1 MRPWIPLLA
10 ACALAAQARPPLPV
24 AGNLDGVSDWGHS
37 RWFVDIMR
45 HARSFGAPEAPWNRY
60 EGAFDPVTRYP
71 TSSFGLVVMIDQ
83 DSLHERELQGTYKL
97 SFRGSAQVSV
107 SAHGRA
113 VLSNVVWDAQK
124 GRTTAD
130 VVVGPRTTFL
140 DLTFRDPVGID
151 SLRLISPGYP
161 ENTTKVLRDEWASH
175 LRDFAMF
182 RTMDWSGT
190 NNNTQVT
197 WADRSLPRLPGS
209 TNARN
214 EGVGVPW
221 EVVIA
226 AANQLGKDVWISV
239 PARATDAYA
248 ESLAVLVK
256 RDLHDSLKVYVEY
269 SNEVWNFMFQQ
280 FHDNLDSARADV
292 ARGGSA
298 LNSDGGT
305 DQYQWARRRV
315 VQRAYRISQA
325 FAKVWGRDAIND
337 RVRVMVAGQLPFS
350 HSEDL
355 DWFERTYGPPKEH
368 FHGIANA
375 PYFNVNPADEVQGRT
390 ASQLLDQLEAN
401 KNALFDQRAMEL
413 PAAVAS
419 YYGLEWMAYEG
430 GPDTFGPNNT
440 QAKHDLHFDPRM
452 RTITRDFLDRWSA
465 AGGGAFHWFTI
476 GAGGSHYLGQYG
488 TWPLLHWFGDS
499 SSNQKFLGVRDVM
512 RSPAPDVTAG
522 HLLPARIPAGH
533 TVGWRDDADST
544 RRLYAEPTESV
555 RFWYLLNVPSD
566 GLWNLR
572 VATKGY
578 AGPRVRVLVD
588 GQTFGEYRVAAAA
601 DAFVE
606 SDSIPLR
613 LEKGLSTLVL
623 DLTGVD
629 RSKGGLE
636 LGSLSLV
643 RSTDPV
649 GVRGSAG
656 LRAASGP
663 LVRGARIAWPG
674 AAGAWSLATPA
685 GRVVATGRFDG
696 DGSFAV
702 PREAGSGL
710 RILRHGGT
718 AHAVLLGAAR

>member
-1 MRPWIPLLA
+1 MKPWITLLA
-10 ACALAAQARPPLPV
+10 ACAVAAQVRPPLPV

-45 HARSFGAPEAPWNRY
+45 HSRSFGAPEAAWNGY
-60 EGAFDPVTRYP
+60 AGAFDPVTRYP

-97 SFRGSAQVSV
+97 SFRGSARVSV
-107 SAHGRA
+107 SASGRA
-113 VLSNVVWDAQK
+113 TLANVVWDAQR

-130 VVVGPRTTFL
+130 VVVGPRTSFL
-140 DLTFRDPVGID
+140 DLNFFDPVGMD

-175 LRDFAMF
+175 IRDFAMV

-197 WADRSLPRLPGS
+197 WADRSLPRLPGA

-226 AANQLGKDVWISV
+226 AANQVGKDVWLCL
-239 PARATDAYA
+239 PARATEAYA

-256 RDLHDSLKVYVEY
+256 RDLHDSLNVYLEY

-280 FHDNLDSARADV
+280 FHDNLDSARAEV
-292 ARGGSA
+292 ARGGSP
-298 LNSDGGT
+298 LNADGGT
-305 DQYQWARRRV
+305 DQYEWARRRV

-325 FAKVWGRDAIND
+325 FAKVWGREAING

-350 HSEDL
+350 HNEDL
-355 DWFERTYGPPKEH
+355 AWFERTYGPPREH
-368 FHGIANA
+368 FYGIANA
-375 PYFNVNPADEVQGRT
+375 PYFHAHPSDEVQGRT

-419 YYGLEWMAYEG
+419 YYGLAWMAYEG
-430 GPDTFGPNNT
+430 GPDTFGPNNV

-452 RTITRDFLDRWSA
+452 RGIMRDFLDRWSA
-465 AGGGAFHWFTI
+465 AGGGAFHLFTI
-476 GAGGSHYLGQYG
+476 GAGGHHYLGRYG
-488 TWPLLHWFGDS
+488 TWPLLHWFDDS
-499 SSNQKFLGVRDVM
+499 AENQKFLGVRDVM
-512 RSPAPDVTAG
+512 RSPAPEVTAG
-522 HLLPARIPAGH
+522 HALPARIPAGH

-544 RRLYAEPTESV
+544 LRLYAEPSESL
-555 RFWYLLNVPSD
+555 RFWYLLNVPSE
-566 GLWNLR
+566 GAWNLR
-572 VATKGY
+572 VSTRGY
-578 AGPRVRVLVD
+578 AGSRIRVLVD
-588 GQTFGEYRVAAAA
+588 GQRIAEVRTKGTGEV
-601 DAFVE
+601 FTPT
-606 SDSIPLR
+606 DSVSLR

-623 DLTGVD
+623 DLTEVD
-629 RSKGGLE
+629 RSRGGLE
-636 LGSLSLV
+636 LGAITLE

-649 GVRGSAG
+649 RANPVVRPGLGV
-656 LRAASGP
+656 LRVSE
-663 LVRGARIAWPG
+663 
-674 AAGAWSLATPA
+674 
-685 GRVVATGRFDG
+685 GRVFWEGATGSWILVGADGRASHQGRFDEG
-696 DGSFAV
+696 GSFTI
-702 PREAGSGL
+702 PAGTPQGL
-710 RILRHGGT
+710 RILRAGGMSRKI
-718 AHAVLLGAAR
+718 LL